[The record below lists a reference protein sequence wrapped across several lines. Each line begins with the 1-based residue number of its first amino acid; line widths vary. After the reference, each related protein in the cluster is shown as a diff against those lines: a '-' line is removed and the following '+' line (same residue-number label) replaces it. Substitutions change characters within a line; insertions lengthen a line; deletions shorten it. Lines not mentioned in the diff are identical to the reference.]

1 MPFLRR
7 ALRSRAFTLIELLVV
22 IAIIAILIGL
32 LLPAVQKVR
41 EAAARMQCSNNLKQ
55 LSLACHDYASAN
67 QDAFPSAFDATE
79 AGGSFN
85 DGHPCVGQIFVSL
98 MPYLEQN
105 NLYISFYDPGTTRID
120 LQNPDNG
127 SGPAHRAVVKAV
139 ACPSDPTY
147 GNGLGEGDWA
157 SGCYVAN
164 YQVFGLPSGGNNY
177 GSNMNGHPN
186 LKSSFSDGTSQTIIF
201 AEQYAQRP
209 SGHWTLWAHGGW
221 NPSWMPIFAYG
232 SSDPNNPVAYNAGMD
247 AGSGVVGQASKF
259 VNLSPNAYQASISNI
274 LLPVAL
280 HTSGMNV
287 GLADGSVR
295 NLNNGISP
303 ATWWA
308 ACTPA
313 GGDLL
318 GSDW

>member
-7 ALRSRAFTLIELLVV
+7 ALRSRGFTLIELLVV

-41 EAAARMQCSNNLKQ
+41 EAAARMQCSNNIKQ

-67 QDAFPSAFDATE
+67 QDAFPSAFDASQ
-79 AGGSFN
+79 AGDNFGGGN
-85 DGHPCVGQIFVSL
+85 PCVGQIFVTL
-98 MPYLEQN
+98 MPYFEQSN
-105 NLYISFYDPGTTRID
+105 GLATFGNPIN
-120 LQNPDNG
+120 LQNANTNVG
-127 SGPAHRAVVKAV
+127 HRIVLKNV

-147 GNGLGEGDWA
+147 GNGLQQGDWA

-209 SGHWTLWAHGGW
+209 DGRWTLWAHGGW
-221 NPSWMPIFAYG
+221 NPAWMPIFAYG
-232 SSDPNNPVAYNAGMD
+232 SSDPNNPQAYNTGMD
-247 AGSGVVGQASKF
+247 EGSGTVGQASKF
-259 VNLSPNAYQASISNI
+259 VQVSPSVYQSTIADMLI
-274 LLPVAL
+274 PVAL

-295 NLNNGISP
+295 NLNTGISGT
-303 ATWWA
+303 TWWA